1 MRELVRYRH
10 KLCQLRTGLKSQ
22 VHSVLGKEGLIPQLR
37 EIWGPPGSTD
47 LDEIT
52 LGDSYRYR
60 LGSLRDLIEIH
71 NREIVELDRR
81 IHQQLRNDTGYRV
94 IQQLNGVGPVH
105 AGVFVA
111 EIGDITR
118 FRNPRRLCSWAEL
131 TPRLRESDTKT
142 YRGGITK
149 QGSALVRWS
158 AVEAV
163 SRYHGGAPIRDSFHR
178 ISERRGRNI
187 ARVAAARKLL
197 TLVFYG
203 LRDHEIRCFHN
214 NKEKA
219 A

>member
-1 MRELVRYRH
+1 LVRYRH
-10 KLCQLRTGLKSQ
+10 KLCRLRTGLKSQ
-22 VHSVLGKEGLIPQLR
+22 VHSVLGKEGLIPQLKD
-37 EIWGPPGSTD
+37 IWGPIGSAY
-47 LDEIT
+47 LDEIS
-52 LGDSYRYR
+52 LGEAYEVR
-60 LGSLRDLIEIH
+60 LESLRDLIGILNAEI
-71 NREIVELDRR
+71 RQLDATVHRK
-81 IHQQLRNDTGYRV
+81 LRNDTGYRV
-94 IQQLNGVGPVH
+94 IQQLNGVGRVH

-118 FRNPRRLCSWAEL
+118 FPDPRRLSSWAGL

-163 SRYHGGAPIRDSFHR
+163 SRYHGGAPIRDSFDR
-178 ISERRGRNI
+178 IAERRGNNI
-187 ARVAAARKLL
+187 AQVAAARKLL

-203 LRDHEIRCFHN
+203 LRDHEIRCLHN
-214 NKEKA
+214 TTVA